1 MRDIII
7 DTEAKVRFDD
17 AVDSA
22 LSSDKA
28 LSGFILAYGQAGR
41 GKSVAADGYH
51 CSRNVGAYVRGWQG
65 WSQCA
70 FLQRLLFEVRGS
82 NEDMPR
88 YNGNRCKEI
97 IVRLLQNKK
106 QPLFIDEADRLR
118 IDRIEDLRDIYEM
131 TGVPVVLIG
140 EEGLLGLLAERR
152 RIWSRVVVHDVEF
165 GPINPIEVATYGQQ
179 AAGLKIQPEL
189 CGRIAEK
196 SEGDFRLVRN
206 MMLLLEKAA
215 KAAGTM
221 QVDAP
226 MLETVFSARSWRRK

>member
-7 DTEAKVRFDD
+7 ETEAKSAFDD
-17 AVDSA
+17 AVDA
-22 LSSDKA
+22 TAGADKA

-51 CSRNVGAYVRGWQG
+51 CSRNCGAYVRVWQG
-65 WSQCA
+65 WSQSA

-88 YNGNRCKEI
+88 HNGNRCKEI
-97 IVRLLQNKK
+97 IVRLLQDKQ
-106 QPLFIDEADRLR
+106 QPLFIDEADRLK

-131 TGVPVVLIG
+131 TGVPIVLIG

-152 RIWSRVVVHDVEF
+152 RIWSRVVHNVEF
-165 GPINPIEVATYGQQ
+165 GPINAIEVATYAQQ
-179 AAGLKIQPEL
+179 AAGLSVSAEL

-215 KAAGTM
+215 KAAETLK
-221 QVDAP
+221 VDAP
-226 MLETVFSARSWRRK
+226 MLETVFTSRNWRRK

>member
-1 MRDIII
+1 M
-7 DTEAKVRFDD
+7 RFDL

-22 LSSDKA
+22 LESDKA

-41 GKSVAADGYH
+41 GKSVAADRYH
-51 CSRNVGAYVRGWQG
+51 CTRDTGAYVRVWQG
-65 WSQCA
+65 WSQSA

-97 IVRLLQNKK
+97 IVTLLRKK
-106 QPLFIDEADRLR
+106 RQPLFIDEADRLK

-131 TGVPVVLIG
+131 TGGPIVLIG
-140 EEGLLGLLAERR
+140 EEGLLSLLTERR
-152 RIWSRVVVHDVEF
+152 RIWSRVVHDVEF
-165 GPINPIEVATYGQQ
+165 GPVNASEVSIYATQ
-179 AAGLKIQPEL
+179 AAGLDISPDL

-206 MMLLLEKAA
+206 MMILLEKAA
-215 KAAGTM
+215 KAAETLT
-221 QVDAP
+221 VDAP
-226 MLETVFSARSWRRK
+226 MLEAVLSSRNWRRK

>member
-7 DTEAKVRFDD
+7 DTEAKTRFDD

-22 LSSDKA
+22 LESDKA

-51 CSRNVGAYVRGWQG
+51 CSRNTGAYVRVWQG
-65 WSQCA
+65 WSQSA

-97 IVRLLQNKK
+97 IVRLLQDKR
-106 QPLFIDEADRLR
+106 QPLFVDEADRLK

-152 RIWSRVVVHDVEF
+152 RIWSRVVHDVEF
-165 GPINPIEVATYGQQ
+165 GPINAVEVATYAQQ
-179 AAGLKIQPEL
+179 AAGLKVPPDL

-206 MMLLLEKAA
+206 MMILFEKAA
-215 KAAGTM
+215 KAAGNM
-221 QVDAP
+221 QVDAA
-226 MLETVFSARSWRRK
+226 MLDTVFSSRNWRRK

>member
-7 DTEAKVRFDD
+7 DTDAKTKFSD
-17 AVDSA
+17 AVDTC
-22 LSSDKA
+22 LGTDKA
-28 LSGFILAYGQAGR
+28 LSGFVLAYGQAGR

-51 CSRNVGAYVRGWQG
+51 CSRNTGAYVRVWQG
-65 WSQCA
+65 WSQSA

-97 IVRLLQNKK
+97 IVRLLQEKR

-131 TGVPVVLIG
+131 TGVPVILIG
-140 EEGLLGLLAERR
+140 EEGLLGVLSERR
-152 RIWSRVVVHDVEF
+152 RIWSRVVHSVEF
-165 GPINPIEVATYGQQ
+165 GPINAAEVSVYGNR
-179 AAGLKIQPEL
+179 AAGLKISPEL
-189 CGRIAEK
+189 SRRIAEK

-215 KAAGTM
+215 KAAGSLE
-221 QVDAP
+221 VDTP
-226 MLETVFSARSWRRK
+226 MLETVFSARDWRRK

>member
-7 DTEAKVRFDD
+7 DTEAKIKFDE
-17 AVDSA
+17 AVDA
-22 LSSDKA
+22 CFESDKA

-51 CSRNVGAYVRGWQG
+51 CSRNTGAYVRVWQG
-65 WSQCA
+65 WSQSA

-97 IVRLLQNKK
+97 IVRILNEKK
-106 QPLFIDEADRLR
+106 QPLFIDEADRLK

-131 TGVPVVLIG
+131 TGVPIILIG
-140 EEGLLGLLAERR
+140 EEGLLGLLSERR
-152 RIWSRVVVHDVEF
+152 RIWSRVVHNVEF
-165 GPINPIEVATYGQQ
+165 GPINAAEVAIYANR
-179 AAGLKIQPEL
+179 AAGLKISPEL
-189 CGRIAEK
+189 CLKVAEK

-206 MMLLLEKAA
+206 MMILLEKAA
-215 KAAGTM
+215 KAAGSLY
-221 QVDAP
+221 VDKA
-226 MLETVFSARSWRRK
+226 MLDTVFSARDWRRK